1 MLFFFKWERRWGLGL
16 LPLTTNTRFYFFQIS
31 EGLTFLHND
40 VKLVHYN
47 ICPQSIV
54 LNKSG
59 AWKIAGLE
67 FCIRNANTTD
77 QAVSFTVQS
86 VVLLIKIQ
94 CYVP

>member
-1 MLFFFKWERRWGLGL
+1 MVSYRWVYSLLYSINSLQLHKMLVFLASISNE
-16 LPLTTNTRFYFFQIS
+16 YMYIFQIS

-77 QAVSFTVQS
+77 QAVSYT
-86 VVLLIKIQ
+86 L
-94 CYVP
+94 